1 MSADVEK
8 FLDEQYK
15 ICLYLNDT
23 VALRLISLCR
33 RYREALTIYAS
44 TDRISCANPIK
55 IEKESDIFGAYN
67 IVIDV
72 STKTAREALQ
82 FDGLPD
88 SSNQEPKVNHELT
101 NDGEVKLKNPIYRWP
116 DDEP

>member
-1 MSADVEK
+1 MRGIQVSDVEK
-8 FLDEQYK
+8 FLEEPIYA
-15 ICLYLNDT
+15 IND
-23 VALRLISLCR
+23 ASYEKQLRLIRLCR

-82 FDGLPD
+82 FDGL
-88 SSNQEPKVNHELT
+88 SES
-101 NDGEVKLKNPIYRWP
+101 GEK
-116 DDEP
+116 